1 MRQAV
6 GAGEPHQTLN
16 AAQPGLLGG
25 PFDHRHAV
33 ASNPGE
39 DFVERAMVV
48 DLPTEGGDVLCGP
61 APQQKTAL
69 VVVEAKSQH
78 VGHGLVEMHAD
89 GVVAEA
95 PPVGKPLGLDD
106 DVAEMDAAEDV
117 HR

>member
-25 PFDHRHAV
+25 SFDNRHTV

-48 DLPTEGGDVLCGP
+48 DLPSERGDVLGGP

-69 VVVEAKSQH
+69 VVVESKSQH
-78 VGHGLVEMHAD
+78 VGHGLVQMHAD
-89 GVVAEA
+89 GVAAEA
-95 PPVGKPLGLDD
+95 PPVGEPFGLDD
-106 DVAEMDAAEDV
+106 DVAEMDAAENV